1 MTIKRTI
8 KRGFILNILHQLL
21 LIIVPIIL
29 TPYISRVLKPD
40 GVGINSF
47 TTSLISYFTIFAALG
62 FTFYA
67 QREISRSQGDIAKQ
81 SKTFWE
87 ILICRSA
94 SVGIAIVLNVIL
106 CLTHVYGVYEMYMIL
121 QTINI
126 VVILIDITFFFQGQ
140 EKFGRIVSFNS
151 LARVASVILIYTL
164 VKTENDLWIYIL
176 INSVTALAANALLW
190 IYIPKSIV
198 KVPFKELKPFRH
210 LKGTLLLFL
219 PTVAVSIYTI
229 LDRTL
234 IGAMIPGEVVVEGVT
249 KKISELENGYYEQS
263 EKIVKML
270 LVLFTAIASVM
281 IPRNSKEFASGNI
294 EQVKKNIYLSS
305 NLVWLLGIPIILGLF
320 LVIPCFVPIFFGPG
334 YDKCVVLILTFSSL
348 VLFIGFSNVLGVQYL
363 VPTQQDRRYTIALV
377 SGAFINLI
385 LNLFFIKYWWS
396 TGAAIASIIA
406 EFSVTLIMFWF
417 VRKELD
423 IKKIF
428 KLSIKYIIA
437 GAVMFTPLF
446 FLDRFC
452 LAYFLAGKIWEVII
466 IAGLG
471 IIIYFSTLLILKD
484 RLTMQVTKRIINWF
498 RRKEGKKEL
507 DVDRE
512 I

>member
-176 INSVTALAANALLW
+176 INSVTA
-190 IYIPKSIV
+190 
-198 KVPFKELKPFRH
+198 
-210 LKGTLLLFL
+210 
-219 PTVAVSIYTI
+219 
-229 LDRTL
+229 
-234 IGAMIPGEVVVEGVT
+234 
-249 KKISELENGYYEQS
+249 
-263 EKIVKML
+263 
-270 LVLFTAIASVM
+270 
-281 IPRNSKEFASGNI
+281 
-294 EQVKKNIYLSS
+294 
-305 NLVWLLGIPIILGLF
+305 
-320 LVIPCFVPIFFGPG
+320 FF
-334 YDKCVVLILTFSSL
+334 DS
-348 VLFIGFSNVLGVQYL
+348 
-363 VPTQQDRRYTIALV
+363 
-377 SGAFINLI
+377 
-385 LNLFFIKYWWS
+385 
-396 TGAAIASIIA
+396 
-406 EFSVTLIMFWF
+406 
-417 VRKELD
+417 
-423 IKKIF
+423 
-428 KLSIKYIIA
+428 
-437 GAVMFTPLF
+437 
-446 FLDRFC
+446 
-452 LAYFLAGKIWEVII
+452 
-466 IAGLG
+466 
-471 IIIYFSTLLILKD
+471 
-484 RLTMQVTKRIINWF
+484 
-498 RRKEGKKEL
+498 
-507 DVDRE
+507 
-512 I
+512 